1 MVRERRWLD
10 VYPWESWNTNRIPL
24 FAQGALYAAA
34 SLCLREGHTEPP
46 RLLAEHELIALMDR
60 DGIGTDATMHDH
72 IKTIQD
78 RGYAEKGLFGA
89 GGGRDE
95 RFRPTELG
103 RALCEAYNE
112 MGYQLNKPHLRAQVE
127 ADCKRIA
134 SGQLA
139 RDAMLAQST
148 RALRLCFEAVQNEAS
163 KLDDACTLRDC
174 GVALDD

>member
-1 MVRERRWLD
+1 MQ
-10 VYPWESWNTNRIPL
+10 NRN
-24 FAQGALYAAA
+24 
-34 SLCLREGHTEPP
+34 
-46 RLLAEHELIALMDR
+46 
-60 DGIGTDATMHDH
+60 
-72 IKTIQD
+72 
-78 RGYAEKGLFGA
+78 YAEKGVW
-89 GGGRDE
+89 GGGRDA

-163 KLDDACTLRDC
+163 KLDDACSLRF
-174 GVALDD
+174 GPAGGGGGGGGRG